1 MKRGW
6 YSRRVFP
13 RLVHWSMGQAGFIP
27 LRQSLL
33 SQASGAVMEIGFGTG
48 DNFIFYPSHIPSV
61 TAIDPNAGMISF
73 ARSQLMEGMVS
84 VNLTLA
90 SAEWLPFPSASF
102 DTVVSTMTLCS
113 VPHLS
118 MTLQE
123 LLRVVKTGGRLL
135 FLEHGQS
142 PDRSVR
148 RWQDRL
154 TPVWKHLG
162 DGCHLNRPMAEVI
175 QEQCWKVIALDNFY
189 LPGVP
194 KPFGY
199 FYQGMAVKT

>member
-1 MKRGW
+1 MTCGW

-13 RLVHWSMGQAGFIP
+13 WLVNWSMAQAGFFP

-33 SQASGAVMEIGFGTG
+33 LQASGAVMEIGFGSG
-48 DNFIFYPSHIPSV
+48 ANFKFYPSHIHSL
-61 TAIDPNAGMISF
+61 TAVDPNPGMISL
-73 ARSQLMEGMVS
+73 ARSHLVEGVVS
-84 VNLTLA
+84 VHLA
-90 SAEWLPFPSASF
+90 LGSAEWLPFPSASF

-118 MTLQE
+118 KALQE
-123 LLRVVKTGGRLL
+123 LLRVVKPGGRLL

-142 PDRSVR
+142 PDGSVR
-148 RWQDRL
+148 WWQDGL

-162 DGCHLNRPMAEVI
+162 DGCHLNRPIAEEI
-175 QEQCWKVIALDNFY
+175 QEQRWKVTALDNFY

-194 KPFGY
+194 RPFGY
-199 FYQGMAVKT
+199 FYQGVAVKS

>member
-13 RLVHWSMGQAGFIP
+13 KLLNWSMVQAGFTP

-33 SQASGAVMEIGFGTG
+33 AQASGVVLEIGFGTG
-48 DNFIFYPSHIPSV
+48 ANFKFYPSHVPSL
-61 TAIDPNAGMISF
+61 TAIDPNPGMIPL
-73 ARSQLMEGMVS
+73 ARSHLAEGVVS
-84 VNLTLA
+84 VHLALA

-118 MTLQE
+118 KGLQE
-123 LLRVVKTGGRLL
+123 LLRVAKPGGRLL

-142 PDRSVR
+142 PDGSVR
-148 RWQDRL
+148 RWQDGL

-162 DGCHLNRPMAEVI
+162 DGCHLNRPIAEII
-175 QEQCWKVIALDNFY
+175 QRQRWKVTALDNFICRVCPS
-189 LPGVP
+189 LLDFSIRGWR
-194 KPFGY
+194 
-199 FYQGMAVKT
+199 